1 LTSFQVA
8 TIIQAQP
15 QYGGLKIDIKQYIR
29 DVPDFPSPG
38 ILYKDITPLLGDAD
52 AFAYAIDLLAE
63 RYESNEIDAIVGIEA
78 RGFLFAAPLAV
89 KLGAPMVPVRKKGK
103 LPFHT
108 HSVEYALEY
117 GTDVVEMHID
127 AVTAGRRVLVIDDV
141 IATAGTLAAS
151 LKLIE
156 QAGGE
161 IVGCAVVVELTDLA
175 GRDALAGYDL
185 HSLIQY

>member
-1 LTSFQVA
+1 ML
-8 TIIQAQP
+8 
-15 QYGGLKIDIKQYIR
+15 
-29 DVPDFPSPG
+29 
-38 ILYKDITPLLGDAD
+38 AD
-52 AFAYAIDLLAE
+52 AEAFTHAVDLLAE
-63 RYESNEIDAIVGIEA
+63 RYQDTEIDAIVGIEA

-89 KLGAPMVPVRKKGK
+89 KLGVSMVPVRKKGK

-108 HSVEYALEY
+108 LSVEYALEY
-117 GTDVVEMHID
+117 GTDIVEMHID
-127 AVTAGRRVLVIDDV
+127 AVTAGWRVLVVDDV

-161 IVGCAVVVELTDLA
+161 IVGCAVVVELTNLA
-175 GRDALAGYDL
+175 GRDILAGYDL